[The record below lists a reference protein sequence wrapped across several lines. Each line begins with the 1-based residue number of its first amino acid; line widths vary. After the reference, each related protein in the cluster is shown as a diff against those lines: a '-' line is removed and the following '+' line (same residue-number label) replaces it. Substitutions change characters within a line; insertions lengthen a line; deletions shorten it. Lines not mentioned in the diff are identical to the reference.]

1 MTGKFYIYPKN
12 GHTYRV
18 IQEAKMEDPTTGEW
32 KDSVFYTD
40 GDSAY
45 CREKED
51 FLDKFK
57 PVENGEE

>member
-1 MTGKFYIYPKN
+1 MKGKFYIYLKN

-18 IQEAKMEDPTTGEW
+18 IQEAKMKDPTTGEW

-57 PVENGEE
+57 LVDNEKE